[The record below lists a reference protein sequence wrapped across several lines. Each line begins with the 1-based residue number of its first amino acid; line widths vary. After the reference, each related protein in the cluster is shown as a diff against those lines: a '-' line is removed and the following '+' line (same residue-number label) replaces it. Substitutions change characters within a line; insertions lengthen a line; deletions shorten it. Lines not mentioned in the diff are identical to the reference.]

1 MNKKLILLL
10 SLFGIAMAFIST
22 YWITSTT
29 AELSVW
35 FVILLACAYII
46 STKCSQKY
54 FLNGFVTGI
63 LCSLFVTAAHIWLF
77 DDYANH
83 HLERVMQF
91 GSMPMSPR
99 TGMALMGP
107 VFAVV
112 SGLALGLFS
121 IIASKIVKSPAPA
134 AA

>member
-35 FVILLACAYII
+35 FVILLACAWII
-46 STKCSQKY
+46 STQCSGKY
-54 FLNGFVTGI
+54 FLNGFATGI
-63 LCSLFVTAAHIWLF
+63 VCSFFVTAAHIWLF

-83 HLERVMQF
+83 HLERMLLL
-91 GSMPMSPR
+91 GSIPLSPR
-99 TGMALMGP
+99 TGMAALSP
-107 VFAVV
+107 AFAIV
-112 SGLALGLFS
+112 SGLALGVFS
-121 IIASKIVKSPAPA
+121 LIASKIVKSPAPA
-134 AA
+134 TA

>member
-22 YWITSTT
+22 YWITSTA

-35 FVILLACAYII
+35 FVILLACAYVI

-83 HLERVMQF
+83 HLERVLLF
-91 GSMPMSPR
+91 SNMPMSPR
-99 TGMALMGP
+99 TGMAALSP
-107 VFAVV
+107 AFAIV

-121 IIASKIVKSPAPA
+121 FIASKIVKSPTPA